1 MEIKIISV
9 RGLKKYFKDVK
20 AVDDISFEV
29 REGELFAFLGLNGAG
44 KSTTINILCGVLPK
58 DAGEVIVDGT
68 DIDGDIDAVKSKIG
82 IVFQGGV
89 LDKELSVA
97 DNLRYKAA
105 LYGITGRIYVERL
118 EELSS
123 LLGLK
128 DLLKRPLGK
137 LSGGQKRRIDIA
149 RALLHKPKILILDE
163 PTTGLDPHTR
173 VMVWDCLNKLRK
185 ESGLTIFLTTHYME
199 EASEADYVVI
209 LDAGHVVAHDTPVG
223 LKNAYA
229 SDFIKVYSKNEKLF
243 EMIAREE
250 LSAEEKEDY
259 VVIEVPSVEAA
270 KRLIVTYPDAFEDFE
285 VEKGKMDDV
294 FLKVTGKQLQGGD
307 ANA

>member
-1 MEIKIISV
+1 M
-9 RGLKKYFKDVK
+9 
-20 AVDDISFEV
+20 
-29 REGELFAFLGLNGAG
+29 
-44 KSTTINILCGVLPK
+44 
-58 DAGEVIVDGT
+58 
-68 DIDGDIDAVKSKIG
+68 
-82 IVFQGGV
+82 
-89 LDKELSVA
+89 
-97 DNLRYKAA
+97 
-105 LYGITGRIYVERL
+105 
-118 EELSS
+118 
-123 LLGLK
+123 
-128 DLLKRPLGK
+128 
-137 LSGGQKRRIDIA
+137 
-149 RALLHKPKILILDE
+149 
-163 PTTGLDPHTR
+163 
-173 VMVWDCLNKLRK
+173 
-185 ESGLTIFLTTHYME
+185 
-199 EASEADYVVI
+199 VI

-229 SDFIKVYSKNEKLF
+229 SDFIKVYCKNEKLF

>member
-1 MEIKIISV
+1 MADADAAIKLLAPCDYEQRITLCEGIEV
-9 RGLKKYFKDVK
+9 EFH
-20 AVDDISFEV
+20 DIGHLLGSACIEV
-29 REGELFAFLGLNGAG
+29 WVTE
-44 KSTTINILCGVLPK
+44 
-58 DAGEVIVDGT
+58 
-68 DIDGDIDAVKSKIG
+68 GDITKK
-82 IVFQGGV
+82 IVFSGDVGNTNQPIIR
-89 LDKELSVA
+89 D
-97 DNLRYKAA
+97 
-105 LYGITGRIYVERL
+105 
-118 EELSS
+118 
-123 LLGLK
+123 
-128 DLLKRPLGK
+128 PGK
-137 LSGGQKRRIDIA
+137 
-149 RALLHKPKILILDE
+149 
-163 PTTGLDPHTR
+163 
-173 VMVWDCLNKLRK
+173 V
-185 ESGLTIFLTTHYME
+185 
-199 EASEADYVVI
+199 SEADYVVI

-229 SDFIKVYSKNEKLF
+229 SDFIKVYCKNEKLF